1 MSCAVMVCSLHI
13 IVDII
18 AGDFPVFYAASRNTT
33 SLVQRRKSWSG
44 SSALAVNC
52 RRTAPHRQAAAW
64 QRTRRWTVRSGVR
77 LYYSIVQLSY
87 HVFRKITI
95 VWKKC
100 LTFAVG
106 FGILLKLSLR
116 DRRKTE
122 KFGLEPIEVLKKNLK
137 KFLTNASGFDILNKL
152 LMSG

>member
-1 MSCAVMVCSLHI
+1 MSCAVMFCSLHI
-13 IVDII
+13 IVIT
-18 AGDFPVFYAASRNTT
+18 AGGFPTFCAAGRNTT
-33 SLVQRRKSWSG
+33 SPVRQRESWSG

-64 QRTRRWTVRSGVR
+64 QRTCRWTVRSGVR

-87 HVFRKITI
+87 HVFRKISI

-116 DRRKTE
+116 DERKTE

-137 KFLTNASGFDILNKL
+137 KVLDKCFWFWYTK
-152 LMSG
+152 